1 MLRRNQRTRAVSS
14 TSIDNDI
21 IPQFLHSSTTIIKL
35 WIDKQEMPFQHTPQL
50 YIITIRLKKLS
61 TLHLIFSEN

>member
-1 MLRRNQRTRAVSS
+1 MLRRNQRTRVVWS

-35 WIDKQEMPFQHTPQL
+35 WIDKQEIPFEHTLQL
-50 YIITIRLKKLS
+50 YTITIRQKKLS
-61 TLHLIFSEN
+61 NLHLIFSED